1 MDAVC
6 SAVTQRGNIIKW
18 DDSDVT
24 SSVYNSKC
32 RHVGGMLVNLR
43 MLANCCVWNY
53 IPVDIHGLQI
63 TLGQ

>member
-24 SSVYNSKC
+24 SSVYNSKW
-32 RHVGGMLVNLR
+32 RHVGGTLVNLR
-43 MLANCCVWNY
+43 MLANCCV
-53 IPVDIHGLQI
+53 
-63 TLGQ
+63 